1 MEYEIKRIP
10 VGPAVKVMFF
20 VFLVVGFIG
29 GLVYGLFLMSII
41 STIGSALPGQEE
53 VFSEFT
59 NLGLMGIIVMGI
71 MSALFS
77 SVFMSL
83 ATAFSVLCYNV
94 FAGWVGGVKLEMG
107 SEELGEALE
116 FEAGNE

>member
-1 MEYEIKRIP
+1 MEYEVRRIP

-29 GLVYGLFLMSII
+29 GLVYGMFLMSII
-41 STIGSALPGQEE
+41 STLGGMFMQEE
-53 VFSEFT
+53 LTSEFA
-59 NLGLMGIIVMGI
+59 NLGLTGIIVMGI

-83 ATAFSVLCYNV
+83 MTAFSILCYNV
-94 FAGWVGGVKLEMG
+94 FAGWLGGVKLEMR
-107 SEELGEALE
+107 SEELNEALE
-116 FEAGNE
+116 FESDDE